1 MGHGRDFSNMSR
13 RTAGLMLLPLILLF
27 LMTPKVRSQSRS
39 EKSPK
44 NAGSKSVTKQ
54 NASQAASNSK
64 PSTADAGAWVEST
77 LKGMSVEE
85 KVGQLLFTTYHG
97 SFTATDAA
105 AYAHMMHDVQDLHV
119 GGFINVTQGSPLGF
133 LKSQAYP
140 SAVLSNQLQ
149 AKSRLPLLIGAD
161 FERGTAMRLDEGT
174 SLPTAMAVA
183 AAGNPKDAYTMGKV
197 TALEARAAGIQW
209 IYAPDADVNSNPG
222 NPIINTRSF
231 GENPEKVSEFVTEFI
246 RGVQENGGLATAKHF
261 PGHADTP
268 ADSHIDLPVVTAD
281 RARLEKLELV
291 PFRAAIAA
299 GVGSIMTGQLNVA
312 ALEPDPN
319 APATLSSRVLTD
331 LLRKQL
337 GFQGLVV
344 TDAMDMGGITVRY
357 APGDAAVRAIA
368 AGVDCLLMPPVPDA
382 AFEALQA
389 AVKSG
394 RISKERL
401 DASVRRILQA
411 KARLG
416 LNTIRLVDVNAINKK
431 LGSAAWQKE

>member
-1 MGHGRDFSNMSR
+1 MGHGRDFSNMNR

-39 EKSPK
+39 GKSPK
-44 NAGSKSVTKQ
+44 NAGSKSATKQ

-64 PSTADAGAWVEST
+64 PSTADTGAWVEST

-105 AYAHMMHDVQDLHV
+105 AYAQMMHDVQDLHV

-174 SLPTAMAVA
+174 SFPTAMAVA

-209 IYAPDADVNSNPG
+209 IMPQ
-222 NPIINTRSF
+222 TR
-231 GENPEKVSEFVTEFI
+231 T
-246 RGVQENGGLATAKHF
+246 
-261 PGHADTP
+261 
-268 ADSHIDLPVVTAD
+268 
-281 RARLEKLELV
+281 
-291 PFRAAIAA
+291 
-299 GVGSIMTGQLNVA
+299 
-312 ALEPDPN
+312 
-319 APATLSSRVLTD
+319 
-331 LLRKQL
+331 
-337 GFQGLVV
+337 
-344 TDAMDMGGITVRY
+344 
-357 APGDAAVRAIA
+357 
-368 AGVDCLLMPPVPDA
+368 
-382 AFEALQA
+382 
-389 AVKSG
+389 
-394 RISKERL
+394 
-401 DASVRRILQA
+401 
-411 KARLG
+411 
-416 LNTIRLVDVNAINKK
+416 
-431 LGSAAWQKE
+431 